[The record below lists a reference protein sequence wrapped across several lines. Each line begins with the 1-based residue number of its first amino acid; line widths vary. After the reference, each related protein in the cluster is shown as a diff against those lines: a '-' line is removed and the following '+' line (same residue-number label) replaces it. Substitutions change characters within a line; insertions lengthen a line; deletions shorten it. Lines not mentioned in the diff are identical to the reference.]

1 MEARNK
7 RILSMNNLNDPHG
20 QRGLPRSGLL
30 SQRARAIGL
39 SVASGADINAVVA
52 KHFDGL
58 SDERKRQITRI
69 QNANEVPS
77 VDFPASTADAQ
88 LIAAVAQ
95 TTFLGRLPL
104 AWDLPLNT
112 HLHALAAEVPE
123 AHILTDG
130 KPIPLRAG
138 SFNSATM
145 SRITAK
151 ALTVVS
157 VELLSQPTCEPALN
171 AMLLRAAARAV
182 DKETLARAL
191 NGADPL
197 ASGAASPEEL
207 RLRIREAVA
216 ALVAAGADPAGIAW
230 AAHPTT
236 CLDIGTYPTL
246 GGDGAFP
253 GVNIGGGNIAGM
265 PLFATLGAEEGTLTA
280 VASDCVGRTLLPPV
294 IDASKS
300 GNLEFSSAPTG
311 EAEPGQTPV
320 AASQVRVS
328 LFQSAMVALRVDAP
342 FSVAFGRDLRA
353 VQIADVLPEIATA

>member
-1 MEARNK
+1 
-7 RILSMNNLNDPHG
+7 MNNLNDPNG

-30 SQRARAIGL
+30 VQRAIAHGLAIATGT
-39 SVASGADINAVVA
+39 NPTAVVDKRFSA
-52 KHFDGL
+52 L
-58 SDERKRQITRI
+58 PAERKAQILRF

-77 VDFPASTADAQ
+77 VEFPANTADAQ

-123 AHILTDG
+123 AHILTPG

-138 SFNSATM
+138 SFNRASM
-145 SRITAK
+145 DRITAK

-157 VELLSQPTCEPALN
+157 AQLLSEPTCEPALN
-171 AMLLRAAARAV
+171 AMLLRAAARAI
-182 DKETLARAL
+182 DKEVLILAL
-191 NGADPL
+191 DGADPL
-197 ASGAASPEEL
+197 GDGAASPEEL
-207 RLRIREAVA
+207 RLRIREAVE
-216 ALVAAGADPAGIAW
+216 ALVDAGADPAGIAW
-230 AAHPTT
+230 AAHPNT
-236 CLDIGTYPTL
+236 CLAIGTYPTL

-265 PLFATLGAEEGTLTA
+265 PLFATLGATEGTLTA
-280 VASDCVGRTLLPPV
+280 VASDCVGRTLLPPE
-294 IDASKS
+294 IAASRD

-311 EAEPGQTPV
+311 KAEPGETPV

-328 LFQSAMVALRVDAP
+328 LFQSALVALRIDAP

-353 VQIADVLPEIATA
+353 VQIADVLPEITTA